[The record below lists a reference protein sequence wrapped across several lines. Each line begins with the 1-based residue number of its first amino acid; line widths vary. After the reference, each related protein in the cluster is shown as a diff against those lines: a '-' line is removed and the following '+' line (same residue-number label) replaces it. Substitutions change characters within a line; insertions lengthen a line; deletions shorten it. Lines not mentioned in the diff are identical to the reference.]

1 MTTPLVETVALAVT
15 FPVRRGLF
23 DRAGPGGL
31 RAVQDVSLAIMPGEV
46 LGLVGESGSGKT
58 TTGRAIL
65 RLLHPSAGHVRF
77 DGTDITQLDRAAMRP
92 LRRRMQ
98 MIFQD
103 PYSSLNPRLKVRDI
117 IKEAFVIHEIGSA
130 RDRDERVAE
139 LLHRV
144 ALPLD
149 AMERYPHEFSGG
161 QRQRIGIARA
171 LAVDPVF
178 VVADEPVSA
187 LDVSVQA
194 QVLNLLLD
202 LQQSLGLAMLFIAH
216 DLSVVQ
222 YVSDRVVVMYLG
234 RVMEIAPSGELY
246 RRPLHP
252 YTVALLEAA
261 PTPDPTRRHRHAGL
275 LGEIP
280 SPFAPPSGCVFRTRC
295 PHAIEDCAANVPR
308 LTEVAP
314 GHSKACIRDD
324 IL

>member
-1 MTTPLVETVALAVT
+1 VKPALVETIDLTVT
-15 FPVRRGLF
+15 FPVGGGILRRG
-23 DRAGPGGL
+23 GVGL
-31 RAVQDVSLAIMPGEV
+31 RAVDRLSLSIAPGEV

-58 TTGRAIL
+58 TAGRAIL
-65 RLLHPSAGHVRF
+65 RMLEPSGGVVRF
-77 DGTDITQLDRAAMRP
+77 EGTDITHLDKPALRP

-103 PYSSLNPRLKVRDI
+103 PYSSLNPRRKVRDI
-117 IKEAFVIHEIGSA
+117 IEEAFVIHSIGTK
-130 RDRDERVAE
+130 RDRRERAVE
-139 LLHRV
+139 LLGRV
-144 ALPLD
+144 GMPVD

-171 LAVDPVF
+171 LAIEPVF

-202 LQQSLGLAMLFIAH
+202 LQRSLGLAMLFVAH
-216 DLSVVQ
+216 DLAVVH

-234 RVMEIAPSGELY
+234 RVMEVASVDAIY

-252 YTVALLEAA
+252 YTVALLEAVPA
-261 PTPDPTRRHRHAGL
+261 PDPAVRQRAVPLR
-275 LGEIP
+275 GEMP

-295 PHAIEDCAANVPR
+295 RYAEAACAQVEPV
-308 LTEVAP
+308 LVEVVP

>member
-1 MTTPLVETVALAVT
+1 
-15 FPVRRGLF
+15 
-23 DRAGPGGL
+23 
-31 RAVQDVSLAIMPGEV
+31 
-46 LGLVGESGSGKT
+46 
-58 TTGRAIL
+58 
-65 RLLHPSAGHVRF
+65 
-77 DGTDITQLDRAAMRP
+77 
-92 LRRRMQ
+92 MQ

-117 IKEAFVIHEIGSA
+117 IGEAFVIHDIGTR
-130 RDRDERVAE
+130 RDRPARVTE
-139 LLHRV
+139 LLARV
-144 ALPLD
+144 GLPAD
-149 AMERYPHEFSGG
+149 SMDRYPHEFSGG

-171 LAVDPVF
+171 LAAEPVF

-202 LQQSLGLAMLFIAH
+202 LQRSLGLTMLFIAH
-216 DLSVVQ
+216 DLAVVQ

-234 RVMEIAPSGELY
+234 RVMEVASAETIY
-246 RRPLHP
+246 RRPMHP

-261 PTPDPTRRHRHAGL
+261 PEPDPAARREL
-275 LGEIP
+275 TDLPGEMP

-295 PHAIEDCAANVPR
+295 RYALPACAEVEPV

>member
-1 MTTPLVETVALAVT
+1 MNVPLVETAGLGVT
-15 FPVRRGLF
+15 FPLRTGLF
-23 DRAGPGGL
+23 ARAGRVGL
-31 RAVQDVSLAIMPGEV
+31 RAVADLSLTIMPGEV

-58 TTGRAIL
+58 TAGRAIL
-65 RLLHPSAGHVRF
+65 RMLRPTSGSVHFEGE
-77 DGTDITQLDRAAMRP
+77 DITSLDRARMRP

-103 PYSSLNPRLKVRDI
+103 PYSSLNPRLTVRDI
-117 IKEAFVIHEIGSA
+117 IKEAFVIHDIGTPQ
-130 RDRDERVAE
+130 DRDDRVAT
-139 LLHRV
+139 LLHQV
-144 ALPLD
+144 GLPTD

-171 LAVDPVF
+171 LAVNPVF

-194 QVLNLLLD
+194 QVLNLLLE

-216 DLSVVQ
+216 DLAVVQ
-222 YVSDRVVVMYLG
+222 YVSDRVVVLYLG
-234 RVMEIAPSGELY
+234 RVMEIAPGRELY
-246 RRPLHP
+246 RRPRHP

-261 PTPDPTRRHRHAGL
+261 PKPDPARRRHHAGL
-275 LGEIP
+275 AGEIP
-280 SPFAPPSGCVFRTRC
+280 SPLAPPSGCVFRTRC
-295 PHAIEDCAANVPR
+295 PHAIDDCASVVPR
-308 LTEVAP
+308 LVEVAS

>member
-1 MTTPLVETVALAVT
+1 MSPALVEVEDVTVSFASGGGIL
-15 FPVRRGLF
+15 RGS
-23 DRAGPGGL
+23 RMML
-31 RAVQDVSLAIMPGEV
+31 RAVDRLNLSIAQGEV
-46 LGLVGESGSGKT
+46 VGLVGESGSGKT
-58 TTGRAIL
+58 TAGRAIL
-65 RLLHPSAGHVRF
+65 RLLEPSAGMVRF
-77 DGTDITQLDRAAMRP
+77 EGTDITHLDKPSLRP

-117 IKEAFVIHEIGSA
+117 INEAFIVHSIGTRS
-130 RDRDERVAE
+130 DRPERVAE
-139 LLHRV
+139 LLRRV
-144 ALPLD
+144 GLPAD

-171 LAVDPVF
+171 LAVEPVF

-202 LQQSLGLAMLFIAH
+202 LQRSLGLAMLIIAH
-216 DLSVVQ
+216 DLAVVQ
-222 YVSDRVVVMYLG
+222 FMSDRVVVMYLG
-234 RVMEIAPSGELY
+234 RVMEVAPAETIY
-246 RRPLHP
+246 RRPMHP

-261 PTPDPTRRHRHAGL
+261 PEPDPATRRPLAEL
-275 LGEIP
+275 PGEMP

-295 PHAIEDCAANVPR
+295 RYALATCAR
-308 LTEVAP
+308 TEPILKEVSL

>member
-1 MTTPLVETVALAVT
+1 
-15 FPVRRGLF
+15 
-23 DRAGPGGL
+23 
-31 RAVQDVSLAIMPGEV
+31 
-46 LGLVGESGSGKT
+46 
-58 TTGRAIL
+58 
-65 RLLHPSAGHVRF
+65 
-77 DGTDITQLDRAAMRP
+77 
-92 LRRRMQ
+92 

-103 PYSSLNPRLKVRDI
+103 PYSSLNPRLKIRDL
-117 IKEAFVIHEIGSA
+117 IKEALIIHDIGTA
-130 RDRDERVAE
+130 RDRDDRVAE
-139 LLHRV
+139 MLRRV
-144 ALPLD
+144 GLPQD

-202 LQQSLGLAMLFIAH
+202 QQQSLGLAMLFIAH
-216 DLSVVQ
+216 DLAVVQ
-222 YVSDRVVVMYLG
+222 YMSDRVVVLYLG
-234 RVMEIAPSGELY
+234 RVMEIAPSRELY
-246 RRPLHP
+246 RRPRHP

-275 LGEIP
+275 PGEIP

-295 PHAIEDCAANVPR
+295 PHAIADCAMTVPT
-308 LTEVAP
+308 LVQVAP
-314 GHSKACIRDD
+314 GHSKACLRDD

>member
-1 MTTPLVETVALAVT
+1 MSTALVEVT
-15 FPVRRGLF
+15 DVSVSFPSGGGILRGS
-23 DRAGPGGL
+23 RTTL
-31 RAVQDVSLAIMPGEV
+31 RAVDRLNLSVAAGEV
-46 LGLVGESGSGKT
+46 VGLVGESGSGKT

-65 RLLHPSAGHVRF
+65 RLLEPSAGVIRF
-77 DGTDITQLDRAAMRP
+77 EGADITHLEKPALRP

-117 IKEAFVIHEIGSA
+117 IDEAFVVHGIGTR
-130 RDRDERVAE
+130 RDRPERVAE

-144 ALPLD
+144 GLPAD
-149 AMERYPHEFSGG
+149 AMQRYPHEFSGG

-171 LAVDPVF
+171 LAVGPVF

-202 LQQSLGLAMLFIAH
+202 LQRSLNLAMLFIAH
-216 DLSVVQ
+216 DLAVVQ

-234 RVMEIAPSGELY
+234 RVMEVAPAETIY
-246 RRPLHP
+246 RRPMHP

-261 PTPDPTRRHRHAGL
+261 PEPDPAARRPL
-275 LGEIP
+275 TELPGEMP

-295 PHAIEDCAANVPR
+295 RFAVAACAQIEPTLA
-308 LTEVAP
+308 EVAP